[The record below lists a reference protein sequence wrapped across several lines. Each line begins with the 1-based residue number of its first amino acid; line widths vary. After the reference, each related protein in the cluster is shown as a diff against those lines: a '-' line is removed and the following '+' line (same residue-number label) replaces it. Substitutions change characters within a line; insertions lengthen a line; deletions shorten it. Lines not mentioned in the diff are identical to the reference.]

1 MILENECNY
10 FFIYTITLVLCD
22 KMIVK
27 DSLDEMKKR
36 EVSLKVIKSIVDNE
50 GRDSL
55 YDLTGLSGGFLAT
68 QDELNLLETYIGPAI
83 FEEKL
88 QVLGKEHLGGEK
100 IFAVNRT
107 SSGILATIL
116 AIVEKNSY
124 VVHFLP
130 EFPAHPSIPRS
141 CDLVGA
147 NYLEFDDIDE
157 LMTNFPNNVSL
168 VVITGSTM
176 DHKILDEKSFKTVI
190 DLAKNKKIPV
200 LVDDASGARLR
211 TVIFS
216 QKKATELGADLV
228 VTSTD
233 KLMMGPRGGL
243 MAGKKDLI
251 NQIKTKAHQ
260 FGLEA
265 QPPSVLAMVKGLENY
280 NENDLKNSIAKKD
293 ELMDLLANDFNMFE
307 KTPTGVMVS
316 ENNLKNEILLSLKTI
331 DSNFDGD
338 NLDKTNLDNFSN
350 KDLCFLW
357 AMLLLKE
364 EHLVTIPAVSM
375 PGASATVRFDL
386 AANDAHKMDINILCD
401 KIKKSFKSLLQTL
414 TDEELAKNTLFSL
427 N

>member
-1 MILENECNY
+1 
-10 FFIYTITLVLCD
+10 
-22 KMIVK
+22 MIVK

-36 EVSLKVIKSIVDNE
+36 EVSLKVIKSIIDNE
-50 GRDSL
+50 GRNSL

-68 QDELNLLETYIGPAI
+68 QDELDLLETYIGPAI

-88 QVLGKEHLGGEK
+88 QILGRNHLGGEK

-116 AIVEKNSY
+116 TLVKEDSY

-157 LMTNFPNNVSL
+157 FVNNFPTNVSL

-176 DHKILDEKSFKTVI
+176 DHKILDEKLFKKVI
-190 DLAKNKKIPV
+190 DIAKNKNMPI

-211 TVIFS
+211 TAIFS
-216 QKKATELGADLV
+216 QKKATDLGADLV

-233 KLMMGPRGGL
+233 KLMNGPRGGL

-251 NQIKTKAHQ
+251 NEIKTKAHQ

-265 QPPSVLAMVKGLENY
+265 QPPSILAMVKGLENY
-280 NENDLKNSIAKKD
+280 KENDLKNSLKKKD
-293 ELMDLLANDFNMFE
+293 ELMELLTNDFKMFE

-316 ENNLKNEILLSLKTI
+316 EDKLKNEIINHFKKNNTQDYGKI
-331 DSNFDGD
+331 
-338 NLDKTNLDNFSN
+338 LDKFSN
-350 KDLCFLW
+350 KDICFIW

-364 EHLVTIPAVSM
+364 EGIVTIPAVSM
-375 PGASATVRFDL
+375 PGASPTVRFDL
-386 AANDAHKMDINILCD
+386 AAVDAARIDVNLIFN
-401 KIKKSFKSLLQTL
+401 KIKNSFKSLLSVIG
-414 TDEELAKNTLFSL
+414 DEKLAKNTIFTFE
-427 N
+427 